1 MSVSTH
7 IRVRA
12 WEREKRKQKER
23 ERDSV
28 GKKAR
33 NSEGET
39 GCMWG
44 RKIQKERAR
53 QSERECV

>member
-12 WEREKRKQKER
+12 WEREKKEKKKR

-39 GCMWG
+39 GCM
-44 RKIQKERAR
+44 
-53 QSERECV
+53 